1 MTLKELKEEF
11 SKRLEQIYET
21 NETDSLFYW
30 AISAVL
36 QKTRLDFSLNP
47 NELLSPAGSEAL
59 ETILLRLGQQ
69 EPIQYILGE
78 AEFYGLTFLVNPSV
92 LIPRQETEELVDL
105 IIRSER
111 GNAIHKPIT
120 VLDIG
125 TGSGCIAISLKR
137 EIPDADVYAVDI
149 SEKALEVA
157 SKNALINEVEISFKQ
172 FDILCKNTLIFDELD
187 KEDLKFDCIVSNPP
201 YVRQLEKEEMRAN
214 VLDFEPDLALFVDDE
229 RPLLFYERISDFAV
243 NNLSKGG
250 RLYFEINQYLGNEM
264 VDLLKGK
271 GFNDIELVTDLLGN
285 HRIIKAQ
292 L

>member
-157 SKNALINEVEISFKQ
+157 AKNALINEVEISFKQ